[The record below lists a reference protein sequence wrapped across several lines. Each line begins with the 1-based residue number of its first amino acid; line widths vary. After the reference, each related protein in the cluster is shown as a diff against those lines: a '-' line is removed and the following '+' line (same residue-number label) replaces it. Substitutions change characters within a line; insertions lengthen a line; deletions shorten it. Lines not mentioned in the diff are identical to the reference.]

1 MVDEDGV
8 VASGSDRS
16 DVELIAAV
24 RAGDMAAFGE
34 LWSRH
39 EGAARR
45 FAASVA
51 RPGDVEELVSESFF
65 RVLRAINGG
74 GGPNAAFRAYLFQAM
89 RNANVDV
96 GRAYLNRVV
105 LTDQDRLL
113 DVEQAA
119 SAADISGE
127 EAERSAAVRAWASLP
142 EGSRTLLWHLL
153 IEEETPAQIAPILG
167 ISPNG
172 VSSRAVRAKERLRQA
187 FLQQQLAA
195 AEDDAC
201 VQARSRFGAYVR
213 GALPESAAQQV
224 ERHLAECT
232 RGCPAA
238 LLEITDINRT
248 LRAVVAPALLGGS
261 IVAAKYLGS
270 GAAASA
276 VAATGAATGAA
287 ASGAGGT
294 AASKGGA
301 GSLLQ
306 VAAKAPALIGATT
319 AVACAVIAT
328 LLLTH
333 RPNRHGITEAGG
345 LSEAIRTTAQASPT
359 ARASSSVPRLSR
371 PSEPARTTPARHAEQ
386 SGPEAVVTP
395 LPLLGPP
402 NLADQPR
409 MATVSV
415 MSTAGSAVST
425 LSAMLPAGWRF
436 DHLVTPQGA
445 VCSEAGLDA
454 SCRIAHPAPGAHRFV
469 FYVLPPSRTS
479 TGTLSIDYSDASG
492 STTQN
497 LPL

>member
-1 MVDEDGV
+1 MSVVDEDGV

-195 AEDDAC
+195 ADDDAC

-261 IVAAKYLGS
+261 IVAAKYIG
-270 GAAASA
+270 GGVAAAST
-276 VAATGAATGAA
+276 AAAATGAA

-306 VAAKAPALIGATT
+306 MAAKAPALIGATT

-328 LLLTH
+328 LLLTQRPH
-333 RPNRHGITEAGG
+333 RHQITEAGG
-345 LSEAIRTTAQASPT
+345 LNETSRTTAQDSPT
-359 ARASSSVPRLSR
+359 PPASSSTARSSR
-371 PSEPARTTPARHAEQ
+371 PSEPARTAPARQAQ
-386 SGPEAVVTP
+386 RSSPEAVVAP
-395 LPLLGPP
+395 PPLLAPP

-409 MATVSV
+409 MAAVNV
-415 MSTAGSAVST
+415 MSAAGSAVST
-425 LSAMLPAGWRF
+425 LSATLPAGWRF
-436 DHLVTPQGA
+436 DHLLAPQGA
-445 VCSEAGLDA
+445 VCREAGLDA
-454 SCRIAHPAPGAHRFV
+454 TCRIAHPAPGAHRFV
-469 FYVLPPSRTS
+469 FYVLPPAGTS
-479 TGTLSIDYSDASG
+479 SGTLRIDYSDASG